1 MIVVESSSAYAK
13 LCFEFY
19 ATQSEGNSGFHKKY
33 ASSCIFYKLYF
44 YMKYIYLYGYVSIY
58 TLYRIFLILIL
69 YMEILWV
76 TTDRIPSVTKFPS
89 DIWCNVNN

>member
-1 MIVVESSSAYAK
+1 
-13 LCFEFY
+13 
-19 ATQSEGNSGFHKKY
+19 
-33 ASSCIFYKLYF
+33 
-44 YMKYIYLYGYVSIY
+44 MKYIYLYGYVSIY